1 MHAFNSCM
9 HFIHA
14 CVLFMHVFACARI
27 KYCMY
32 APTCGIGVHSCT
44 AQDLDIQSQRHAKM
58 TQKNGQLRLPTRSR
72 NNEAELN
79 RTTHTTRRR
88 RGGKGGVDQIHFAED
103 GGVQGVEVDGEDV

>member
-1 MHAFNSCM
+1 
-9 HFIHA
+9 
-14 CVLFMHVFACARI
+14 MHVFYLCMHLLVHVSNIACMHPRVAL
-27 KYCMY
+27 
-32 APTCGIGVHSCT
+32 VHSCT